1 MSQNPPPSDAAT
13 AQAVFDSTTG
23 ILRAR
28 LEEERTAAGQGVD
41 HNKYI
46 VCSAIGVSC
55 TMLAPL
61 HNAHTFAAG
70 PVSHRVMHDTA

>member
-1 MSQNPPPSDAAT
+1 MSQNPPPRDAAT
-13 AQAVFDSTTG
+13 AQAVVNGATG
-23 ILRAR
+23 LLRAR

-55 TMLAPL
+55 TTLRPW
-61 HNAHTFAAG
+61 HNAATFAAG
-70 PVSHRVMHDTA
+70 PVSHRVMHDTP